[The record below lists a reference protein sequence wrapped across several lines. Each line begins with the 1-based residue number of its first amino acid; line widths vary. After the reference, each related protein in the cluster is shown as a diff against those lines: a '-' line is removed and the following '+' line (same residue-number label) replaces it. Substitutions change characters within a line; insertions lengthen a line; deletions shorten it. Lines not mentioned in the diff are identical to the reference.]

1 MADIELHVGDDWT
14 EPAPFTCV
22 NIPNHYEFLKTDNEG
37 NPMAGVTFT
46 LEDSEGNIFR
56 NLVSGADGIVHVT
69 DLAPGRYVI
78 RELET
83 LEGFTRSE
91 DAIVVEINEHYVIP
105 EEMFTLINYPVI
117 QTGIELTTPFIL
129 LGSCLVLFALLN
141 GTIWL
146 TSLWKKR
153 KGRQH

>member
-1 MADIELHVGDDWT
+1 
-14 EPAPFTCV
+14 
-22 NIPNHYEFLKTDNEG
+22 
-37 NPMAGVTFT
+37 MAGVTFT
-46 LEDSEGNIFR
+46 LEDSDGNIFLD
-56 NLVSGADGIVHVT
+56 LVSGADGIVHVT
-69 DLAPGRYVI
+69 DQAPGRYVI

-117 QTGIELTTPFIL
+117 QTGVELNMPFIL
-129 LGSCLVLFALLN
+129 LGSCLVLFSLLN
-141 GTIWL
+141 GTIWV

-153 KGRQH
+153 KKQH